1 MPKVVFFEVRGE
13 EAQRFKRALQD
24 FEVVTYDFPLSEER
38 ADLLDG
44 AHAVCVFVHSRISRE
59 LLQKAPSIRLV
70 VTRSTGYDHIDV
82 KACRELGVKVAYA
95 PDYATQ
101 SVAEHTI
108 ALLFALAKNLI
119 PSYERTSA
127 GRFDYSGLETL
138 ELYGKNI
145 GIIGTG
151 RIGRRVALMAKALG
165 MRVLAYDLIKDPSLE
180 VEYVEL
186 EHLLRNSDIISLHA
200 NLWEGS
206 YHMLNEEAFKLMKD
220 GVLIVNTARGGLI
233 DTQAMLRYLLA
244 GKIGGLALDVLEHEA
259 LIKEIGKYADRVIS
273 VAPFSLL
280 LMTLQKG
287 QKVIVTPH
295 NAFNSV
301 EAKERLFQ
309 TTVENIRNFFEGKPI
324 REPN

>member
-1 MPKVVFFEVRGE
+1 MLKVVFFEVREE
-13 EAQRFKRALQD
+13 EAQRYRDALQG

-38 ADLLDG
+38 ADLLEG
-44 AHAVCVFVHSRISRE
+44 AQAVCVFVHSRISRE
-59 LLQKAPSIRLV
+59 LLQKAPSLELV

-82 KACRELGVKVAYA
+82 KACRELGIKVAYA

-127 GRFDYSGLETL
+127 GVFDYSGLETC
-138 ELYGKNI
+138 ELYGKKI

-151 RIGRRVALMAKALG
+151 RIGKRVALMAKALG
-165 MRVLAYDLIKDPSLE
+165 MQVLAYDIVKDPVLE

-186 EHLLRNSDIISLHA
+186 EDLLKNSDIISLHA

-206 YHMLNEEAFKLMKD
+206 YHMLDEKAFRLMKD

-233 DTQAMLRYLLA
+233 DTQAMLPYLLS

-259 LIKEIGKYADRVIS
+259 LIKEISKYADRVLEL
-273 VAPFSLL
+273 APYSLL

-295 NAFNSV
+295 NAFNSK
-301 EAKERLFQ
+301 EARERLFL